1 MYGRA
6 MKAAPKIR
14 PATESDLP
22 AILGIYND
30 AVENTTAIWNETPA
44 DLANRKAWFAE
55 RTGKGFPV
63 LVAERDGVIGYA
75 SFGDFRPFEGYRV
88 TVEHSVYVAKDA
100 RGQGAGEA
108 LLQALI
114 GAAARM
120 DKHNMI
126 GGIDASNAPS
136 IALHVKF
143 GFEEVGRMPGV
154 GTKFG
159 KPLDL
164 LLMQKVL

>member
-1 MYGRA
+1 
-6 MKAAPKIR
+6 MKSPPTIR
-14 PATESDLP
+14 PARESDLP

-44 DLANRKAWFAE
+44 DLANRRSWFLE

-63 LVAERDGVIGYA
+63 LVAERRIENEQGVIGYGT
-75 SFGDFRPFEGYRV
+75 FGEFRPHEGYRV

-108 LLQALI
+108 LLSALI
-114 GAAARM
+114 AEAQRM
-120 DKHNMI
+120 KKNNMI
-126 GGIDASNAPS
+126 GGIDAANGPS

-164 LLMQKVL
+164 LLLQKVL